1 MKIVVDSMPDSPSE
15 CLFLKD
21 YYKETCK
28 FDGEICVFSSCFN
41 SVKEEEK
48 ICHCL
53 IELKELNK

>member
-21 YYKETCK
+21 CYKDTCK
-28 FDGEICVFSSCFN
+28 FDGTICVFSSQLN
-41 SVKEEEK
+41 TSKDK
-48 ICHCL
+48 RIYPYL

>member
-1 MKIVVDSMPDSPSE
+1 MKLIVSSKPDSPSK

-28 FDGEICVFSSCFN
+28 FGGAVCVFSSQLN
-41 SVKEEEK
+41 TSKDK
-48 ICHCL
+48 RIYPYL